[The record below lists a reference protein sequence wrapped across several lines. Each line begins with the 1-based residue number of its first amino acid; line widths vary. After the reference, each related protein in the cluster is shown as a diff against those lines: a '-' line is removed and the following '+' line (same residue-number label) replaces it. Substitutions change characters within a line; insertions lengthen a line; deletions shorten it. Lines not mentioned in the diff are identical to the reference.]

1 VSLAFWA
8 WTIAAILLALG
19 EAVTGGLLVLPWA
32 IGAAAAAGLEAM
44 HADPSWQ
51 WLAFLGVSVL
61 LVLVAQRMIV
71 RRK

>member
-8 WTIAAILLALG
+8 WTITAILLALG

-32 IGAAAAAGLEAM
+32 FGAAAAAGLETV
-44 HADPSWQ
+44 HADPGWQ
-51 WLAFLGVSVL
+51 WIAFLGVSV
-61 LVLVAQRMIV
+61 VFFLVAQRMIV